1 MKDRNDPGCDCKNDC
16 EMVHFFSTME
26 HKPFYEYNLDTGVE
40 FWFNKGNKTSPPSGI
55 LANYLLDQENTFDE
69 ESAKNATKNLTD
81 TKLLKDLAS
90 ERFDKVGQLSN
101 QKEVVLSSFFFVGN
115 CNPQSLLRYSHHH

>member
-1 MKDRNDPGCDCKNDC
+1 
-16 EMVHFFSTME
+16 MVHFFSTME

-40 FWFNKGNKTSPPSGI
+40 FWFDKGNKTRSPSGV
-55 LANYLLDQENTFDE
+55 LANYLLNHENE
-69 ESAKNATKNLTD
+69 ESTKNATKNLTD
-81 TKLLKDLAS
+81 TELLKDLAS

>member
-1 MKDRNDPGCDCKNDC
+1 
-16 EMVHFFSTME
+16 ME

-40 FWFNKGNKTSPPSGI
+40 FWFNKGNKTNPSSGV
-55 LANYLLDQENTFDE
+55 LANYLLNQENTFDE